1 MILLFYYFF
10 QFIGSVD
17 CLVRYMYKL
26 IKKRM
31 RSAYCHSDI
40 RPILQL
46 EEEEVGWLG
55 LYAYIQVL
63 KRKESRHKQLLSSLR
78 CELAHK
84 IHTSEPLPSQ
94 LKYAVDASHSSLIWK
109 IKY

>member
-1 MILLFYYFF
+1 
-10 QFIGSVD
+10 
-17 CLVRYMYKL
+17 
-26 IKKRM
+26 M
-31 RSAYCHSDI
+31 RSAYRYCGF

-46 EEEEVGWLG
+46 EEEEVEWLG

-63 KRKESRHKQLLSSLR
+63 KRKESRHKHLLSSLR
-78 CELAHK
+78 CKLAHK
-84 IHTSEPLPSQ
+84 IPASVPLPSQ

>member
-10 QFIGSVD
+10 QFIGFVD

-40 RPILQL
+40 WPILQL
-46 EEEEVGWLG
+46 EKEEVGWLG

>member
-1 MILLFYYFF
+1 
-10 QFIGSVD
+10 
-17 CLVRYMYKL
+17 MYKL

-31 RSAYCHSDI
+31 RSAYHYSDVL
-40 RPILQL
+40 PILQL
-46 EEEEVGWLG
+46 EEEEVEWLG

-63 KRKESRHKQLLSSLR
+63 KRKESRHKQLISSLR
-78 CELAHK
+78 YKLE
-84 IHTSEPLPSQ
+84 HTIPTSVPLPPQ

>member
-1 MILLFYYFF
+1 
-10 QFIGSVD
+10 
-17 CLVRYMYKL
+17 
-26 IKKRM
+26 M

-84 IHTSEPLPSQ
+84 IHTSESLPSQ

>member
-1 MILLFYYFF
+1 
-10 QFIGSVD
+10 
-17 CLVRYMYKL
+17 MYKL

-31 RSAYCHSDI
+31 HSAYHYSDVL
-40 RPILQL
+40 PILQL
-46 EEEEVGWLG
+46 EEEEVEWLG

-78 CELAHK
+78 CKLE
-84 IHTSEPLPSQ
+84 HTIPTSVPLPPQ